1 MEQPIQITETG
12 GRFLVT
18 PITDTNIFTRED
30 FTEEQREI
38 QEMVQGFCK
47 EHIAPVKEELEKKD
61 KDLTFS
67 LLKKIAELG
76 LLGITVPEEY
86 GGMELDKITGAI
98 VAEAS
103 SYSECSSF
111 VVTWS
116 TNLGIGSLPIVWFG
130 SPAQKEKYLPRLIDG
145 TCIGAYGLTEPSAG
159 SDALSAKTTA
169 VLSDDGKHYILNGEK
184 IFITNGG
191 WADVYTVF
199 AKVDGEKF
207 TAFIVERD
215 TPGFTQGPEYD
226 KMGMRG
232 SSTTSLIFQNAKVPV
247 ENLLYEV
254 GKGHRIAFNV
264 LNMGRFKMSASLLG
278 GAKLTTSAS
287 IEYILERRQFGK
299 AIAHFDTTIG
309 KVCLLYTS
317 PSPRDS

>member
-1 MEQPIQITETG
+1 MDRQIQITESG
-12 GRFLVT
+12 GRFLIT
-18 PITDTNIFTRED
+18 PITETNIFTRED

-38 QEMVQGFCK
+38 QEMVRGFCT

-169 VLSDDGKHYILNGEK
+169 VLSEDGKHYILNGEK
-184 IFITNGG
+184 VFITNGG

-232 SSTTSLIFQNAKVPV
+232 SSTTSLIFQNAKVPI
-247 ENLLYEV
+247 ENLLYE
-254 GKGHRIAFNV
+254 
-264 LNMGRFKMSASLLG
+264 
-278 GAKLTTSAS
+278 
-287 IEYILERRQFGK
+287 
-299 AIAHFDTTIG
+299 
-309 KVCLLYTS
+309 VCLLYTS
-317 PSPRDS
+317 PSPRDGLLSRMPSSA